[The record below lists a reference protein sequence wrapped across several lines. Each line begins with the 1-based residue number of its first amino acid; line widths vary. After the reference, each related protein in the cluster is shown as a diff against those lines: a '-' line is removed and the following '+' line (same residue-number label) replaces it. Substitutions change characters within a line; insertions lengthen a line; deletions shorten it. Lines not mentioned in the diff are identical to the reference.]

1 MRFDT
6 RIAESLKALQRLLAN
21 SPKESGFLW
30 LINEVIP
37 MRYI

>member
-6 RIAESLKALQRLLAN
+6 RIAESLNALQRFFAN

-30 LINEVIP
+30 LMNWVTP
-37 MRYI
+37 MSYS